1 MKRLEHCGV
10 LLQKKKEEEG
20 RQQSVFHSEMIISFF
35 WGGWLKDAFKHD
47 ALIDC
52 YLPDEKEEE

>member
-1 MKRLEHCGV
+1 MECSC
-10 LLQKKKEEEG
+10 KKKKKRE
-20 RQQSVFHSEMIISFF
+20 RQQSVFHSEMIISF
-35 WGGWLKDAFKHD
+35 WGGLKDAFKHN